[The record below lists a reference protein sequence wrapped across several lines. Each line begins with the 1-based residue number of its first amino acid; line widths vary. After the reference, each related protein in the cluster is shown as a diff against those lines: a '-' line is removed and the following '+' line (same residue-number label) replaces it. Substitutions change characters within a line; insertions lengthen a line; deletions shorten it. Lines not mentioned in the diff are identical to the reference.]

1 MVPDTFFSF
10 FIASTGAGAALI
22 GLLFVAISIA
32 PEHMVAETAPVER
45 QMRATSAFTAL
56 FNAFF
61 VSLVALIPNTNIGGV
76 GVTMGVIGLI
86 NSVGI
91 ARQLVRHE
99 RGWRALT
106 RGAFLLAASFVL
118 YGLQTWYSVVL
129 LQNYRTEGAVLLLAF
144 LMIVA
149 FGIGLSRAW
158 ELLGARRYGL
168 SSLIGLFLTL
178 GAHESRAT
186 GSTSAPAEQA
196 AEPVA
201 ATAPPVNAAATP
213 DARNA

>member
-10 FIASTGAGAALI
+10 FVASTGAGAALI

-32 PEHMVAETAPVER
+32 PEHMVAETAPLER
-45 QMRATSAFTAL
+45 QTRATSAFTAL

-76 GVTMGVIGLI
+76 GVTMGAIGLI
-86 NSVGI
+86 NSIGI
-91 ARQLVRHE
+91 ARQLLRHE

-118 YGLQTWYSVVL
+118 YGLQTWYSIVL
-129 LQNYRTEGAVLLLAF
+129 LQNFRMVGAVSLLAF

-149 FGIGLSRAW
+149 YGIGLSRAW

-178 GAHESRAT
+178 GARES
-186 GSTSAPAEQA
+186 STSSTPPTPAGQTP
-196 AEPVA
+196 EPVA
-201 ATAPPVNAAATP
+201 ASVPPGNAAHDP
-213 DARNA
+213 RNT

>member
-1 MVPDTFFSF
+1 MVPLAYFPFFA
-10 FIASTGAGAALI
+10 ASTGAGAALI

-45 QMRATSAFTAL
+45 QTRATSAFTAL

-61 VSLVALIPNTNIGGV
+61 VSLVALMPNTNVGGV
-76 GVTMGVIGLI
+76 GVTMGAIGLI

-91 ARQLVRHE
+91 AMQLARRQ

-118 YGLQTWYSVVL
+118 YGMQTYVSISLLRDYRSV
-129 LQNYRTEGAVLLLAF
+129 GAVEFLAF

-149 FGIGLSRAW
+149 YGIGLSRAW
-158 ELLGARRYGL
+158 ELLGARRYGF
-168 SSLIGLFLTL
+168 SSLIGLLL
-178 GAHESRAT
+178 SASHPSAT
-186 GSTSAPAEQA
+186 VEHAASQDRQQDGQTARPTAASTARD
-196 AEPVA
+196 VA
-201 ATAPPVNAAATP
+201 
-213 DARNA
+213 DA